1 MFLKVIL
8 AKTAITGVAITPK
21 RHTCL
26 SGAIMVH
33 YRTVF
38 LDAAPCRKAVVI
50 QKCDSPKGKARID
63 KYCQFFL
70 SILAQT

>member
-33 YRTVF
+33 YRTV
-38 LDAAPCRKAVVI
+38 PRRRAV
-50 QKCDSPKGKARID
+50 
-63 KYCQFFL
+63 
-70 SILAQT
+70 